1 MKLKNINKNVILN
14 KKKQHVESKKQLNQL
29 SEKVIVYSRQKRI
42 IFCKKW
48 RILQAM
54 MVIKVF
60 PLNLNLLILDN
71 NKKVTNWIS
80 TANFCPCH
88 D

>member
-42 IFCKKW
+42 IFCKK
-48 RILQAM
+48 
-54 MVIKVF
+54 
-60 PLNLNLLILDN
+60 
-71 NKKVTNWIS
+71 
-80 TANFCPCH
+80 
-88 D
+88 